1 MTTNIGVYELRDKY
15 SSHIIIGLIIAACAH
30 FSVTG
35 GYRLYSHL
43 TNEVISFP
51 RLKGNTVITVIPLP
65 PSVEYRDIIPLPVVG
80 VRQTVS
86 IGVPVP
92 VPVSEIH
99 PDATI
104 ATQKEMN
111 RPLTGAEFG
120 DPNGNVLISDNT
132 TVNSDEPP
140 PPFVPVEKQPEPVN
154 KVFPHYPE
162 IARRAGVEGTVHV
175 NMWVTKDG
183 RVQQAIVVRT
193 THELFNQPAL
203 DAALQWTFTPAIM
216 NNGPVAVWVTV
227 PFRFRLN
234 TR

>member
-1 MTTNIGVYELRDKY
+1 MTSNIGVYELRDKY

-43 TNEVISFP
+43 TNEVIAFP

-86 IGVPVP
+86 VGVPVP

-104 ATQKEMN
+104 ATQQEMN

-132 TVNSDEPP
+132 TVNFDEPP
-140 PPFVPVEKQPEPVN
+140 PPFVPVEKQPEPVS

-183 RVQQAIVVRT
+183 RVQQAIVLRT

-203 DAALQWTFTPAIM
+203 DAALQWTFTPAVM